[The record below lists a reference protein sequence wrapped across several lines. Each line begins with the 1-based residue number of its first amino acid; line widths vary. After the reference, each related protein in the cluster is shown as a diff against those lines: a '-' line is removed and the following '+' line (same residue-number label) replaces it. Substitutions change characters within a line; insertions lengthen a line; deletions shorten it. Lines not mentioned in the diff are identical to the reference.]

1 MVQLWYSSIVVV
13 VVVAAGGGGGGART
27 GSGANIV
34 AGPVVAVAAAEGA
47 GACKDSPRF
56 SNSSS

>member
-13 VVVAAGGGGGGART
+13 VAAAGGGGGAQT

-34 AGPVVAVAAAEGA
+34 AGPVVAVAAVAAEGA
-47 GACKDSPRF
+47 GSCKDSPRF